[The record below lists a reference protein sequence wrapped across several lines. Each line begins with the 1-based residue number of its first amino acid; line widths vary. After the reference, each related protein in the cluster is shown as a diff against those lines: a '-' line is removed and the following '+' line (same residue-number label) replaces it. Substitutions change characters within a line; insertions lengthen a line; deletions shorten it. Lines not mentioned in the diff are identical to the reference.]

1 MGHFNTNA
9 SKANT
14 NKQVVRHVIGSDAIA
29 VNDLLYVGERGKI
42 WPVKSKTFGTVA
54 KAGTEVFKTN
64 IQRDKHNGSNSQG
77 YLALAEAFFD
87 PATLNTFVASVNS
100 LAGNSN
106 AGIYLD
112 KFNSK
117 GEVVKHTMLLT
128 DSNATKDRPIIKEL
142 TNGNLLVVY
151 REAGANAYFQIF
163 NKNLDVVVATTSMG
177 LITPLAVL
185 ALSGGGFAVFAN
197 ASSNTIVTFSTY
209 NNAGSAVVTP
219 VTLTTN
225 ASDLAAIELSNGN
238 IAICLTN
245 AASTATSVGVVN
257 LSGAFISPLAVISQL
272 VTNTTA
278 FASISAINGF
288 FCCSVELTT
297 RVCVAVFNNS
307 GQLRN
312 YNNTFSYGVT
322 GISGIRQSMLVND
335 GAAFWVLAVNYDATN
350 AVGVNFNVLYL
361 PTTGLN
367 TDNKLHVFNYNSVFE
382 IPAYSGSTAAMFG
395 ASIRGFYKRGTIL
408 FAWLNTVVLMDISNG
423 AVNSIKSIEHD
434 QEGLTSPV
442 LPRKH
447 SIVDVNDGCYFWAG
461 VTSAGIKKYIDTNIL
476 ATSKVAIGAG
486 NEDTPIDL
494 TLGSGSFN
502 INPIPGETADFN
514 YADTYDKVVSSVN
527 HYTGLID
534 QTTYSIQNVGKSGTI
549 FNNSVLFNN

>member
-9 SKANT
+9 NKVNT

-29 VNDLLYVGERGKI
+29 VNDLLCVGERGKI

-64 IQRDKHNGSNSQG
+64 IQRDRHAGSNAQG
-77 YLALAEAFFD
+77 YLELAEAFFD

-100 LAGNSN
+100 LSGNSK

-128 DSNATKDRPIIKEL
+128 DSNATKYRPIIKEL

-151 REAGANAYFQIF
+151 RESGANAYFQIF

-177 LITPLAVL
+177 LIVPLYVL

-197 ASSNTIVTFSTY
+197 ASGNTVVTFSSY
-209 NNAGSAVVTP
+209 NNAGAAVVTP

-225 ASDLAAIELSNGN
+225 AFDLAAIELSNGN
-238 IAICLTN
+238 IGICLTN
-245 AASTATSVGVVN
+245 APFSATSVGVIN
-257 LSGAFISPLAVISQL
+257 LSGSFISPLAVISQL
-272 VTNTTA
+272 VANPTA
-278 FASISAINGF
+278 FVSISAINGF

-307 GQLRN
+307 GQLKN
-312 YNNTFSYGVT
+312 FNNTFSYGVT
-322 GISGIRQSMLVND
+322 GMSDIRQSMLVND
-335 GAAFWVLAVNYDATN
+335 GAAFWVLVVNYDATN
-350 AVGVNFNVLYL
+350 SVGVNFNVMYL
-361 PTTGLN
+361 PTSGLN
-367 TDNKLHVFNYNSVFE
+367 TDNKLHVFNYNTTFE
-382 IPAYSGSTAAMFG
+382 IPAYSSLAGILGS
-395 ASIRGFYKRGTIL
+395 SILGFYKHGTIL
-408 FAWLNTVVLMDISNG
+408 FAWLNTIVLLDISNG
-423 AVNSIKSIEHD
+423 TVNSLKSIEHD
-434 QEGLTSPV
+434 PEGLSQPL
-442 LPRKH
+442 LPRKLAL
-447 SIVDVNDGCYFWAG
+447 VDVGDGCYFWTG
-461 VTSAGIKKYIDTNIL
+461 VSAAGIKKYVDTNIVG
-476 ATSKVAIGAG
+476 TSKVAIGAG